1 MILIDPPVWPGWDR
15 VWSHLVSDE
24 SYEELHAFARLVGIP
39 VRGFDRDHYDVPSDK
54 YDEMVAAG
62 AIPVASR
69 VLVRR
74 LIESGLRHRKRHQ
87 DEVGKT

>member
-39 VRGFDRDHYDVPSDK
+39 ARGFDRDHYDVPSDR
-54 YDEMVAAG
+54 YDEIVAAG

-74 LIESGLRHRKRHQ
+74 LIESGLRHRKS
-87 DEVGKT
+87 EV

>member
-1 MILIDPPVWPGWDR
+1 VILIDPPVWPGWDR

-39 VRGFDRDHYDVPSDK
+39 ARGFDRDHYDVPSDK
-54 YDEMVAAG
+54 YDEIVAAG
-62 AIPVASR
+62 AFPVASR

-74 LIESGLRHRKRHQ
+74 LIESGLRHRKS
-87 DEVGKT
+87 EV

>member
-39 VRGFDRDHYDVPSDK
+39 ARGFDRDHYDVPSDK
-54 YDEMVAAG
+54 YDEVVAAG

-74 LIESGLRHRKRHQ
+74 LIESGLRHRKS
-87 DEVGKT
+87 EV

>member
-1 MILIDPPVWPGWDR
+1 VILIDPPVWPGWDR

-39 VRGFDRDHYDVPSDK
+39 ARGFDRDHYDVPSDK

-74 LIESGLRHRKRHQ
+74 LIESGLRHRKS
-87 DEVGKT
+87 EV

>member
-1 MILIDPPVWPGWDR
+1 MILIDPPVWPGWNR

-39 VRGFDRDHYDVPSDK
+39 ARGFDRDHYDVPSDK
-54 YDEMVAAG
+54 YDEIVAAG

-74 LIESGLRHRKRHQ
+74 LIESGLRHRKS
-87 DEVGKT
+87 EV

>member
-1 MILIDPPVWPGWDR
+1 VILIDPPVWPGWDR

-24 SYEELHAFARLVGIP
+24 SYDELHAFARKVGIP
-39 VRGFDRDHYDVPSDK
+39 ARGFDRDHYDVPSDK

-62 AIPVASR
+62 ATPVESR

-74 LIESGLRHRKRHQ
+74 LIESGLRHRK
-87 DEVGKT
+87 GAPGN

>member
-54 YDEMVAAG
+54 YDEIVAAG

-74 LIESGLRHRKRHQ
+74 LIESGLRHRKS
-87 DEVGKT
+87 EV

>member
-1 MILIDPPVWPGWDR
+1 VILIDPPVWPGWNL

-39 VRGFDRDHYDVPSDK
+39 ARRFDRDHYDVPSDK

-74 LIESGLRHRKRHQ
+74 LIESGLRHRKS
-87 DEVGKT
+87 EV

>member
-1 MILIDPPVWPGWDR
+1 VDVILIDPPVWPGWNR

-39 VRGFDRDHYDVPSDK
+39 ARGFDRDHYDVPSDK

-74 LIESGLRHRKRHQ
+74 LIESGLRHRKS
-87 DEVGKT
+87 EV

>member
-1 MILIDPPVWPGWDR
+1 VILIDPPVWPGWNR

-74 LIESGLRHRKRHQ
+74 LIESGLRHRKS
-87 DEVGKT
+87 EV

>member
-39 VRGFDRDHYDVPSDK
+39 ARGFDRDHYDVPSDK
-54 YDEMVAAG
+54 YDEIVAAG

-74 LIESGLRHRKRHQ
+74 LIESGLRHRKS
-87 DEVGKT
+87 EV

>member
-39 VRGFDRDHYDVPSDK
+39 ARGFDRDHYDVPSDK
-54 YDEMVAAG
+54 YGEMVAAG

-74 LIESGLRHRKRHQ
+74 LIESGLRHRKS
-87 DEVGKT
+87 EV